1 MRNESS
7 DQSLV
12 EGVEGIILEG
22 EASTTNNDGVKSSR
36 EKKNKSSSSSASP
49 AAVAMGPLPLPTL
62 CTIVKGRLLKERHH
76 TNVIPMLVAFLS
88 IVKV

>member
-36 EKKNKSSSSSASP
+36 EKKNKSSASLSSSAS
-49 AAVAMGPLPLPTL
+49 AMGPLPLPTL
-62 CTIVKGRLLKERHH
+62 CTIVQGRLLKERHH